1 MSHAHGAHADS
12 SNKKVAIFVSLI
24 ALFLAIAETL
34 AKGAQTNQISANVE
48 ASNLWSFYQAKTI
61 RQTSL
66 RTAAEQME
74 VDVALAKD
82 PSVRDRLAA
91 RVDGWKKDAAR
102 YQSEPKLGKNGE
114 NLGEGR
120 TELQARAID
129 MAKKRDVYGDK
140 YHLFEIGSAMFQ
152 IALVLTSV
160 YLLTSSGLLLTAA
173 IGLCGLG
180 GMLTLAGLF
189 KPDLIHLIH

>member
-1 MSHAHGAHADS
+1 MSHGHGAHADTN
-12 SNKKVAIFVSLI
+12 NKTVAIFVSLI

-61 RQTSL
+61 RQTTM
-66 RTAAEQME
+66 RTAADQME

-91 RVDGWKKDAAR
+91 RVDGWKKEAAR
-102 YQSEPKLGKNGE
+102 YQSEPKTGKNGE

-120 TELQARAID
+120 TELQQRAVD
-129 MAKKRDVYGDK
+129 MAKKRDVYADK

-160 YLLTSSGLLLTAA
+160 YLLTSSGLLLSAA

-180 GMLTLAGLF
+180 GLLTLAGLF